1 MTSLPLNGELVWVQC
16 TIVVPSSAS
25 RLSASREVAN
35 SVRPIGL
42 ETGVTVSSS
51 EAGFGL
57 ALAVELLCFNILLI

>member
-1 MTSLPLNGELVWVQC
+1 MTSLVLNGELVWVRC
-16 TIVVPSSAS
+16 TMVVPSLTS

-51 EAGFGL
+51 EARFGL
-57 ALAVELLCFNILLI
+57 ALAVELLCFDILLT